1 MSLTQKF
8 AVLLGLLGLTVATA
22 LGAALAFGSS
32 LDHQLR
38 GPMLRTARILNELAA
53 ADRAVREAADNPDS
67 ASTVAEAAAAL
78 RTNPDFDMHAG
89 VSTARA
95 VLEGLDE
102 VRRASIMS
110 EAAVADDAGAR
121 TLRLIRR
128 VERRIAENA
137 AEQARF
143 GDEQQVLFRVVLSAS
158 VLIAAL
164 FGLLGALL
172 MRRWVV
178 RPVARLR
185 EAADEIARG
194 NYEHRLPVAGRDELA
209 RLAGEVNHMS
219 GMIAT
224 MQREAV
230 ENERLA
236 AVGQVVRRLA
246 HSIRNPLSGI
256 RASAELSRRQAGPGS
271 PIGDNQQQIIET
283 VDRFNSWLIELL
295 DTTSPATVNM
305 QPVEVRRWIDGL
317 IAPHRLMAQ
326 AKSVELVVELGESP
340 AEARFDPRS
349 LGHAVVALL
358 TNAIQA
364 SPVGG
369 AVTVGARHD
378 PGTSNWEIWVNDK
391 GPGIDPAL
399 HEVIFRP
406 SFTTKRDGT
415 GIGLAVAHN
424 AVKAHGGRIDVESAP
439 GRGSTFFVRIPSG
452 DHGGDHAAEFNR
464 SAESDQD
471 GNPDRE
477 HPRRRG

>member
-8 AVLLGLLGLTVATA
+8 AVLLGLLGLTVAIA
-22 LGAALAFGSS
+22 LGASLAFGTL

-53 ADRAVREAADNPDS
+53 VDRAVREAADNAD
-67 ASTVAEAAAAL
+67 AATMVAAAAGAL
-78 RTNPDFDMHAG
+78 RTNPDFEMHAG
-89 VSTARA
+89 ISTARA
-95 VLEGLDE
+95 LLDGLDD
-102 VRRASIMS
+102 VRRASTVN
-110 EAAVADDAGAR
+110 EAAAAGDAADR

-158 VLIAAL
+158 VVVAAL

-194 NYEHRLPVAGRDELA
+194 NFEHRLPVAGDDELA
-209 RLAGEVNHMS
+209 RLSDEVNHMS
-219 GMIAT
+219 GMIAA

-256 RASAELSRRQAGPGS
+256 RASAELSRRQAGPSS
-271 PIGDNQQQIIET
+271 PIGGNQQQIIET

-295 DTTSPATVNM
+295 DTTSPATVNI
-305 QPVEVRRWIDGL
+305 QRVEVTPWLESL

-326 AKSVELVVELGESP
+326 AKTVALTLDVREAPDV
-340 AEARFDPRS
+340 ARFDPRS
-349 LGHAVVALL
+349 LGHAVVSLV

-369 AVTVGARHD
+369 SVRIGARHGPD
-378 PGTSNWEIWVNDK
+378 GSSWEIWVGDE
-391 GPGIDPAL
+391 GPGIDPDL
-399 HEVIFRP
+399 HAAIFRP
-406 SFTTKRDGT
+406 TFTTKKDGT
-415 GIGLAVAHN
+415 GIGLAVAQN
-424 AVKAHGGRIDVESAP
+424 AVKAHGGRIDVDSAP
-439 GRGSTFFVRIPSG
+439 GRGSVFFVRVPSG
-452 DHGGDHAAEFNR
+452 DNGGDHAAEFNHP
-464 SAESDQD
+464 AESDQD
-471 GNPDRE
+471 GDPDRE